1 MEQNIKLIKYCYFI
15 IIFGMKVYLV
25 ETYRKYEKMVKI

>member
-1 MEQNIKLIKYCYFI
+1 MEQNIKLIKYCYF

-25 ETYRKYEKMVKI
+25 ETYRKYGKMVKI